1 MSTKITRSKLRK
13 LILRE
18 VKRLNESG
26 MQDLAYQIEGSI
38 LNFLE
43 NSNTNSRN
51 IDDVIDYI
59 YVEYEDYYPDYDMFK
74 EEVIASL
81 DYSFELEYDHVSGV
95 VSVKPKFVDMVGY

>member
-1 MSTKITRSKLRK
+1 MKITRRKLRN
-13 LILRE
+13 LLLRE
-18 VKRLNESG
+18 IKRLNESG

-59 YVEYEDYYPDYDMFK
+59 YVEYEDYFPDYAMFR

-81 DYSFELEYDHVSGV
+81 DYSYELEYDHISEV
-95 VSVKPKFVDMVGY
+95 VSIKNKFVDLGGY